1 MSLWTDLNAVAF
13 VAVQSAV
20 AAEWLRTGAVHT
32 VRRFLF
38 GREAG
43 PLRVALVTGALAAFL
58 TNDAALIAVLPLV
71 MEARPKGA
79 GVFAYTALAAANSIG
94 AVTPTGNPQNAI
106 IYSHYGV
113 DPFRFLS
120 CQVPV
125 CLSLFLPAAL
135 YSWVG
140 DTEKIVS
147 ERGGPK
153 PDPPDVI
160 AIIVAAGC
168 LMAHVPVYVWFPP
181 VMACYSLVKPGIL
194 REVDWTVVGFLTA
207 GVLLARLVSHLHL
220 VPHLGTGLRTLL
232 IAVGLSQ
239 VISNVP
245 AAVALMPATS
255 DWKDLL
261 VGVTVGGFG
270 TPIAS
275 LANLIALRA
284 ARGWLRDYVIVQT
297 TCLAFGLMV
306 SAVILRGW
314 S

>member
-1 MSLWTDLNAVAF
+1 MSVWTDLNAVAF

-43 PLRVALVTGALAAFL
+43 PLRVALVTGVLAAFL

-79 GVFAYTALAAANSIG
+79 GVFTYTALAAANSIG

-106 IYSHYGV
+106 VYSHYHVSPAG
-113 DPFRFLS
+113 FLE

-125 CLSLFLPAAL
+125 CLGLFAPAAV
-135 YSWVG
+135 YAVIR
-140 DTEKIVS
+140 DTGTVVS
-147 ERGGPK
+147 EKGGPK
-153 PDPPDVI
+153 PDPPDVVAI
-160 AIIVAAGC
+160 AVAAGC
-168 LMAHVPVYVWFPP
+168 LMAHVPVYLWFPP
-181 VMACYSLVKPGIL
+181 VMVGYSLVKPGVL
-194 REVDWTVVGFLTA
+194 KEVDWVVVGFLTG

-220 VPHLGTGLRTLL
+220 APHVGGGVWTLL
-232 IAVGLSQ
+232 TAVGLSQ

-245 AAVALMPATS
+245 ATVVLMPTTR
-255 DWKDLL
+255 DWRDLL

-270 TPIAS
+270 TPVAS

-284 ARGWLRDYVIVQT
+284 ARGWLRDYVAVQAA
-297 TCLAFGLMV
+297 CLGAGLAV
-306 SAVILRGW
+306 SALIRPG
-314 S
+314 